1 MSHGLRRW
9 SAMLPTQRAPADE
22 MPEGALRAEMLML
35 IIESRADRRT
45 FS

>member
-1 MSHGLRRW
+1 
-9 SAMLPTQRAPADE
+9 MLPTQRAPADE

-35 IIESRADRRT
+35 IIESRTDRRT